1 MNFIAASLLYHA
13 EEYIAFWLLV
23 MLFEIFELRDIYLP
37 SKIEPLDMNKS
48 FRITRA
54 DEALSNY

>member
-23 MLFEIFELRDIYLP
+23 MLFEMFELRDIYLP
-37 SKIEPLDMNKS
+37 SKTESLDVNKS